1 MFQGLVAEHGRCV
14 HCGKARWVASIPT
27 EAGALPYSE
36 APPGEVLKLC
46 AGCIYK
52 LTRLAAL
59 LVKLEAAPKK
69 KAPRKP
75 VARRRPATPAP
86 PIGPFDHDEL
96 EPASENRSRMP

>member
-1 MFQGLVAEHGRCV
+1 MFDGLLAEHAKCSYCQKRRWTAYLYLDAPAD
-14 HCGKARWVASIPT
+14 HWEAARPEVA
-27 EAGALPYSE
+27 LH
-36 APPGEVLKLC
+36 LC